1 MSRRIYIEFYEKTQ
15 EMPRNYLKCIIMA
28 SLFTYDINQFY
39 LPVAETGAR
48 CQPSRPTGAPAMVK
62 KSLRGSEMG
71 AGRTVVLAAVLAA
84 SAGPSAALAQERV
97 EQGHEIA
104 RTWCAG
110 CHVVEPGGAA
120 GSDAAPPL
128 PVVAQDPS
136 LSPDRL
142 RAWLADPHPPMPNL
156 SLTRDEIEALVA
168 YIGSL
173 RTQ

>member
-1 MSRRIYIEFYEKTQ
+1 MGG
-15 EMPRNYLKCIIMA
+15 L
-28 SLFTYDINQFY
+28 
-39 LPVAETGAR
+39 
-48 CQPSRPTGAPAMVK
+48 
-62 KSLRGSEMG
+62 KSLG
-71 AGRTVVLAAVLAA
+71 LAAVAA
-84 SAGPSAALAQERV
+84 ITLSGVASAQERV

-104 RTWCAG
+104 RNWCSG
-110 CHVVEPGGAA
+110 CHVVEAGGAS

-128 PVVAQDPS
+128 PAVAQNPA